1 MRSKKDGGEVKPRSS
16 SATVNPRSPLRRL
29 PLTLLAVTLPPALL
43 CGGLWAEV
51 SRGAASRAWGGSGHY
66 ALAQAY
72 AASTFPDTRVD
83 LPPELAAGG

>member
-1 MRSKKDGGEVKPRSS
+1 MRSKKDGGEDTPSS
-16 SATVNPRSPLRRL
+16 PATVNPRSPLRRL

-51 SRGAASRAWGGSGHY
+51 SRGAAAQAWDGSGHY
-66 ALAQAY
+66 ALAQSY
-72 AASTFPDTRVD
+72 AASTFPDTKVD